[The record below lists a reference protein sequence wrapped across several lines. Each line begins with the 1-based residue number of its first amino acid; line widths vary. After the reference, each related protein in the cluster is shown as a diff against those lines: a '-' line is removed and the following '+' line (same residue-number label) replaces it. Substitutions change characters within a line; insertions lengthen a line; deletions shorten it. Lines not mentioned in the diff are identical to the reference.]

1 MERVA
6 IVLLVVSLF
15 AGCASSPEYEQTSKK
30 LNDGTHYFIKTKFTP
45 CQISRD
51 WAVKVLTRRANKIC
65 KSKYILINEHTP
77 VILQPIEA
85 ESGTRELLWEIKCKD
100 ATDT

>member
-1 MERVA
+1 MKRVA

-15 AGCASSPEYEQTSKK
+15 AGCASSPKYEQTSKK
-30 LNDGTHYFIKTKFTP
+30 LNDGTHYFIKTQFTP

-51 WAVKVLTRRANKIC
+51 WAIRTLTRRANKIC
-65 KSKYILINEHTP
+65 KSQYILLNEQMP

-85 ESGTRELLWEIKCKD
+85 QSGTRELLWEIKCKD
-100 ATDT
+100 AT